1 MVFKIF
7 DFWLELSPFLYF
19 YKKKLV
25 IAMVK
30 VFCKEK
36 SRETDE
42 MYLKT
47 LFCCR
52 ESKIAG
58 AYLSAMHAKQLRC
71 ENI

>member
-1 MVFKIF
+1 M
-7 DFWLELSPFLYF
+7 
-19 YKKKLV
+19 LV

-47 LFCCR
+47 LLFCYR

-58 AYLSAMHAKQLRC
+58 TYLSAMHAKQLRC